1 MHFFKA
7 CLRNNIMT
15 PVLVCLVRCHAQLSE
30 GLRTGLVEH
39 WNVNTFKSQK
49 MRFFLSGRVRPFP
62 RETNTRSSLVWSLN
76 GKKAAKYVHRARS
89 GTWCGRND
97 LSATFSAISNGQF
110 SNGPYSRLRWP
121 SMEVYGFLGYESL
134 AVLVHASR
142 SVQHAYE
149 PVALLRAAAG
159 RVGHLR
165 VRLHRTSLVHNLWK
179 LWRRSIPAF
188 SRSAWCPCPWRVL
201 GRTSQST
208 GSGLR
213 VATGSHRPDVLLASP
228 MAPFMDLLLNLGPW
242 HLDLAPPAP
251 SSVRTGAGQHV
262 GADRRSRRL
271 ASPRGGAPTRL
282 RRIVPT
288 YKPFNMPRFCP
299 EKM

>member
-1 MHFFKA
+1 
-7 CLRNNIMT
+7 
-15 PVLVCLVRCHAQLSE
+15 
-30 GLRTGLVEH
+30 
-39 WNVNTFKSQK
+39 
-49 MRFFLSGRVRPFP
+49 
-62 RETNTRSSLVWSLN
+62 
-76 GKKAAKYVHRARS
+76 
-89 GTWCGRND
+89 
-97 LSATFSAISNGQF
+97 
-110 SNGPYSRLRWP
+110 
-121 SMEVYGFLGYESL
+121 MEVYGFLDYESL

-149 PVALLRAAAG
+149 PVALLLVKGVRAAAG

-228 MAPFMDLLLNLGPW
+228 MVPFMDLLLTWG
-242 HLDLAPPAP
+242 LDIWTSHRLRP
-251 SSVRTGAGQHV
+251 VRFGRVQVSTWELTGA
-262 GADRRSRRL
+262 ADGWQVRVEVRRL
-271 ASPRGGAPTRL
+271 DCAESCPLINLSTCRGFALKKCRVPACWGMGLERYRFGICFGASGFFLRQYKGGAKEHRDAQKQRQLKILP
-282 RRIVPT
+282 
-288 YKPFNMPRFCP
+288 
-299 EKM
+299 